1 MISPLI
7 DPQMLAEQLD
17 RPDWVVV
24 DCRFRLTRPEA
35 GQALYQQGHIPG
47 ARYAHLD
54 DDLAAPP
61 QPNNGRH
68 TLPNP

>member
-7 DPQMLAEQLD
+7 DPQMLAGQLD

-47 ARYAHLD
+47 ARRQSTQSRWLRD
-54 DDLAAPP
+54 SDRKP
-61 QPNNGRH
+61 
-68 TLPNP
+68 LPNLARR